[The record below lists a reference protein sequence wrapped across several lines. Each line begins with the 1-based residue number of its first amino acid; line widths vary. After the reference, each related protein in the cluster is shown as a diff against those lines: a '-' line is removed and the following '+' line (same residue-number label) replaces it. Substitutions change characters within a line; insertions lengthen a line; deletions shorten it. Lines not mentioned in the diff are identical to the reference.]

1 MPELFTTYSP
11 ELMAVSLP
19 TWIDLASVVVGSAGG
34 VMVARSRH
42 LDAVGFVGLA
52 LLCGLGGGLIR
63 DVMMQVGSVYML
75 DSPFAIPRAWPR
87 DSWPSS
93 SRSRS
98 TARATSW
105 SGWTS
110 RPWRSSRSWAPTRR
124 SCTAFSPRPACS
136 WGIMTGVGGGML
148 RDVFLGEV
156 PRIFQKSNLYALCAF
171 AGSAAYWCAVVLGS
185 MNKFWGALL
194 CIVVTMGLRR
204 WSLRYNVQTPGRRR
218 PGPARG
224 RPHASRGPLRARDPL
239 AHEQV
244 REGPSR
250 PQRHA
255 AEEVVVASPPCQNP
269 VPLRHQPRRSRKR
282 QVIPLARPPG
292 LSRAGQIGVD

>member
-75 DSPFAIPRAWPR
+75 DSPFAIPASVATGLVAFLFPQPLDRAGSLLEWL
-87 DSWPSS
+87 DI
-93 SRSRS
+93 
-98 TARATSW
+98 TAVALFALVGTDKALVH
-105 SGWTS
+105 GFL
-110 RPWRSSRSWAPTRR
+110 PA
-124 SCTAFSPRPACS
+124 SCMLM
-136 WGIMTGVGGGML
+136 GIMTGVGGGML

-204 WSLRYNVQTPGRRR
+204 WSLRYNVQTPADIDLGPRVAAPMRRVGRYVRVTRWRTSKYEKDR
-218 PGPARG
+218 PV
-224 RPHASRGPLRARDPL
+224 HN
-239 AHEQV
+239 V
-244 REGPSR
+244 T
-250 PQRHA
+250 
-255 AEEVVVASPPCQNP
+255 PP
-269 VPLRHQPRRSRKR
+269 KK
-282 QVIPLARPPG
+282 
-292 LSRAGQIGVD
+292 